1 VANDSLQYRGFQTRE
16 EARYKPFVLHRL
28 TDDDP
33 SQKQGGAPGFLTE
46 RQLKD
51 DILENIRMLFNSRSH
66 PLAADLERYPGAE
79 TSVLAYGISDY
90 CGKKG
95 SDEDIEALRLHI
107 VSQLRCF
114 EPRLAPDSIEVDFA
128 ATDDAF
134 KTLLDFKIR
143 GIISVGDAE
152 EELLFL
158 SKLDLETGC
167 TDLEAL

>member
-1 VANDSLQYRGFQTRE
+1 VANDSLQYRGYQTRE
-16 EARYKPFVLHRL
+16 EACYKPFVLRRL
-28 TDDDP
+28 TDTDP
-33 SQKQGGAPGFLTE
+33 SQKQGGASGFLTD

-66 PLAADLERYPGAE
+66 PLGADLARYPGTE

-107 VSQLRCF
+107 TDQLRCF

-128 ATDDAF
+128 TNDAF

-143 GIISVGDAE
+143 GIVSVGDVE

-167 TDLEAL
+167 AELEAL